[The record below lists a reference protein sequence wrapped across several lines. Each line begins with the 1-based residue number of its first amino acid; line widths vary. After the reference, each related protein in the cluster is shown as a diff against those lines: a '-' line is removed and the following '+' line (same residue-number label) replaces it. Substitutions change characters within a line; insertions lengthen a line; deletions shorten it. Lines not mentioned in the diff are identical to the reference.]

1 VGSSCLAYILCIS
14 VVGIEV
20 YVSHTLA
27 SVSILSLYD
36 YRSPRLLVI
45 LRYPVRGEHQ
55 WMLYMYGGYGLRGTV
70 LSSALH

>member
-45 LRYPVRGEHQ
+45 LRYPVRGEH
-55 WMLYMYGGYGLRGTV
+55 
-70 LSSALH
+70 